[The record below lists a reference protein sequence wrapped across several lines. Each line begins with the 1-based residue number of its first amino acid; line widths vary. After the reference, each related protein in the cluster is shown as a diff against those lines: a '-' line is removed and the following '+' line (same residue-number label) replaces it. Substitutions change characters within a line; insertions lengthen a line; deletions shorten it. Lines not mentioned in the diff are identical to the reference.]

1 MSPHPAQVD
10 RDTIIQTA
18 WNLIE
23 EHGLD
28 QVSLHTLAKTL
39 DIKAPSLYNHIANKT
54 DLLRAVNMLTMQRLM
69 AFVGAAIDAAGD
81 DLHARLFA
89 MADAYRAYA
98 YTHPAI
104 YQLFN
109 NSEVEL
115 YPDIPS
121 VITAVSKLEALTGEL
136 AGPENALN
144 ALRGLWALVH
154 GFIALEMAGHMRR
167 DEATFEDSWR
177 AALAAFFRG
186 WR

>member
-1 MSPHPAQVD
+1 MSPYPAQVD
-10 RDTIIQTA
+10 RDTIVQTA

-23 EHGLD
+23 EYGLD
-28 QVSLHTLAKTL
+28 QVSLKTLAQTL
-39 DIKAPSLYNHIANKT
+39 GIKAPSLYNHIASKT

-69 AFVGAAIDAAGD
+69 AFVGAAIDTVGD
-81 DLHARLFA
+81 DVHARLFA
-89 MADAYRAYA
+89 MADAYRTFAYA
-98 YTHPAI
+98 HRAI

-109 NSEVEL
+109 NGDSEL
-115 YPDIPS
+115 YPDLPS
-121 VITAVSKLEALTGEL
+121 AITAVSKLEALTGEL

-154 GFIALEMAGHMRR
+154 GFIALEMAGHIRR

-177 AALAAFFRG
+177 AALEAFFRG